1 MWKLFKKRETE
12 EESRGLFQRLKE
24 RLSKT
29 RKNISS
35 RLELLLKGRE
45 KIDDELLDELEEML
59 ITADFGLDA
68 TEKIIDSLKRDV
80 SSKKIKDIN
89 EIKAKIKDIVYSF
102 LEIPERAKTEAIPVP
117 YVILM
122 IGVNGTGKTT
132 TIAKLAHM
140 FKQEGRSVL
149 LVAADTFRAA
159 AIEQLCIWADRVG
172 VEVVSQREGS
182 DPSAVVYDGLSSA
195 ISRNMD
201 MVLIDTAGRLHT
213 RKDLMEEL
221 KKICRVAGKRLPGA
235 PHDIWMVLDATTGQN
250 ALSQAEMFN
259 SALGI
264 SGIILTKL
272 DGTAKGGIVVPIA
285 YKTKIPVRFIGIG
298 EGMEDL
304 RPFDP
309 KQFVDAIF
317 E

>member
-89 EIKAKIKDIVYSF
+89 DIKTKIKDIVYSF

-195 ISRNMD
+195 ISRSID
-201 MVLIDTAGRLHT
+201 VVLIDTAGRLHT

>member
-89 EIKAKIKDIVYSF
+89 DIKTKIKDIVYSF

>member
-12 EESRGLFQRLKE
+12 EESRGLFQRLKD

-35 RLELLLKGRE
+35 RLELLLRGRE

-68 TEKIIDSLKRDV
+68 TEKIIDYLKRDV
-80 SSKKIKDIN
+80 SSKKIRDIN
-89 EIKAKIKDIVYSF
+89 EIKVKIKDIVYGF
-102 LEIPERAKTEAIPVP
+102 LKTPERAEIGDLPVP
-117 YVILM
+117 YVILI

-132 TIAKLAHM
+132 TISKLAHM

-201 MVLIDTAGRLHT
+201 VVLIDTAGRLHT